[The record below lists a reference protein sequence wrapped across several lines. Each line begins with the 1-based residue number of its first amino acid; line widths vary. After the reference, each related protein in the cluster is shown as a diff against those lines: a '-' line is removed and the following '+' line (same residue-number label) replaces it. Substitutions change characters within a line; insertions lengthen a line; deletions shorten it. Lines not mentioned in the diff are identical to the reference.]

1 MFLFKSIKKMLLYTN
16 NYIPSYT
23 IYLLTIH
30 SYPVNAPLD
39 VLVLDV
45 SLWSKECGTLTLC
58 LTTSQYSDTVCTSV
72 T

>member
-1 MFLFKSIKKMLLYTN
+1 MT
-16 NYIPSYT
+16 
-23 IYLLTIH
+23 YLLTIH

-45 SLWSKECGTLTLC
+45 SLWSKEHGTLTLC
-58 LTTSQYSDTVCTSV
+58 WTTSKYSDTVCTSV